1 MLPPIFHLVKEL
13 INVFQNPYGTLSK
26 CTVEAIEKMEKSGQ
40 QHQEESDQV
49 AEQIA
54 SDFCTW
60 LRALPK
66 GETEDINHTS
76 SDYIRQLFD
85 ERVGQ
90 LQIPLSALSS

>member
-1 MLPPIFHLVKEL
+1 MIHYQTITYLDIYY
-13 INVFQNPYGTLSK
+13 FQNPYGSLSK

-54 SDFCTW
+54 SDFCAW

-66 GETEDINHTS
+66 GETEDINYTS
-76 SDYIRQLFD
+76 PEYIRQLFD
-85 ERVGQ
+85 EQVYQGIKFGR
-90 LQIPLSALSS
+90 

>member
-1 MLPPIFHLVKEL
+1 MKKV
-13 INVFQNPYGTLSK
+13 INVFKNPYGNLSK

-66 GETEDINHTS
+66 GETEDINYTS

-85 ERVGQ
+85 ERVG
-90 LQIPLSALSS
+90 LLPIALSTLSPRIIS

>member
-1 MLPPIFHLVKEL
+1 MYYQTITSLKIKY
-13 INVFQNPYGTLSK
+13 FQNPYGSLSK

-54 SDFCTW
+54 SDFCAW

-66 GETEDINHTS
+66 GETEDINYTS
-76 SDYIRQLFD
+76 PEYIRHLFD
-85 ERVGQ
+85 EQVYQGINMER
-90 LQIPLSALSS
+90 

>member
-1 MLPPIFHLVKEL
+1 M
-13 INVFQNPYGTLSK
+13 SK

-54 SDFCTW
+54 SDFCAW

-66 GETEDINHTS
+66 GETEDINYIS
-76 SDYIRQLFD
+76 PEYIRQLFD
-85 ERVGQ
+85 EQVYQGINLGR
-90 LQIPLSALSS
+90 